1 MSVIHGISSGEPK
14 PFSVDNSGRV
24 LVTGMQP
31 SNSIYTISY
40 DSVYV
45 TYPTSTTE
53 VYTSKNGGAV
63 QEVVTVTYSDST
75 KLQLVSIVRS

>member
-1 MSVIHGISSGEPK
+1 MLGRLQDGTLKEVR
-14 PFSVDNSGRV
+14 VDSNGH
-24 LVTGMQP
+24 LIITGMQP

-75 KLQLVSIVRS
+75 KLQLVSVVRS